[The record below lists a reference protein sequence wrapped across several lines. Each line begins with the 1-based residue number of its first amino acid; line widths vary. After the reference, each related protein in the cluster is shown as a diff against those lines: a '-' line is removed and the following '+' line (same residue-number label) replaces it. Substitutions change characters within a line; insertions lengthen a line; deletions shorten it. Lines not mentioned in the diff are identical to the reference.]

1 MSTEPAA
8 LVAEADGLIDGQYS
22 DRPQLRPILDALLA
36 ALPGLGA
43 VTVQAR
49 LTLVSL
55 VSPRRTF
62 AVVQASTK
70 SRVDL
75 GLRLEDVQPEGRLLA
90 AKNLGPATMRIPLTT
105 PDEIDDEVLRW
116 LRLAYEQ
123 NAAPAPPPKPAA
135 RPAKA
140 IGSMTVI
147 IEGTELP
154 GRTCAPER
162 DGVVHRDV
170 HVALMTRDNDGAS
183 LVIPGNPFQATE
195 PAPADSS
202 AVRWE
207 ATVTVRSGENGYDF
221 GGPYV
226 RGPRDDRHLG
236 LTWGELPGDGTMRTF
251 RGAKLRLIDIPPGL
265 IAEAMSPGHRLVGR
279 VRMTDPKGNP
289 VCARLNPPYLT
300 WSAEPA
306 P

>member
-1 MSTEPAA
+1 MSTEPVA
-8 LVAEADGLIDGQYS
+8 LVADANELIDGQYS
-22 DRPQLRPILDALLA
+22 DRPQLRPILDAVLA
-36 ALPGLGA
+36 ALPELGA

-49 LTLVSL
+49 STLVSL

-62 AVVQASTK
+62 AVVQATTK

-90 AKNLGPATMRIPLTT
+90 AKNLGPATMRIPLTR

-135 RPAKA
+135 RPARA
-140 IGSMTVI
+140 IGSMTVV

-170 HVALMTRDNDGAS
+170 HVALMTRDKDRAT
-183 LVIPGNPFQATE
+183 LVIPGNPFWATE

-207 ATVTVRSGENGYDF
+207 AMVTVRPGENGYDF
-221 GGPYV
+221 GGPDV
-226 RGPRDDRHLG
+226 RGARDDRHLG
-236 LTWGELPGDGTMRTF
+236 LTWGELPGDGTIRTF
-251 RGAKLRLIDIPPGL
+251 RGVKLRLVDVPPAL
-265 IAEAMSPGHRLVGR
+265 ITEAMTPGHWLVAR
-279 VRMTDPKGNP
+279 VRLTDAKGNP
-289 VCARLNPPYLT
+289 VAARPHSSCLT

-306 P
+306 R